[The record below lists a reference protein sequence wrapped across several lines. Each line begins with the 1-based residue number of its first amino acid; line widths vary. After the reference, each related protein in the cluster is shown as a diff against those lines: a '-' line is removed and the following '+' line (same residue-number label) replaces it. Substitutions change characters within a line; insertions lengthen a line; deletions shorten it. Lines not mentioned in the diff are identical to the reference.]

1 MALAEVLQAAHQL
14 SVEEQETLVA
24 ALRRR
29 LAGFR
34 RQDSGSGEGR
44 MRQVITAENDL
55 LGSVRYEREEDLLS
69 PVAES
74 WDAEG

>member
-1 MALAEVLQAAHQL
+1 MALAEVLEAAHQL

-24 ALRRR
+24 ALLRR

-44 MRQVITAENDL
+44 TQQAVTAENDL
-55 LGSVRYEREEDLLS
+55 LGSVRYERAEDLLS
-69 PVAES
+69 PVVES
-74 WDAEG
+74 WNAEG